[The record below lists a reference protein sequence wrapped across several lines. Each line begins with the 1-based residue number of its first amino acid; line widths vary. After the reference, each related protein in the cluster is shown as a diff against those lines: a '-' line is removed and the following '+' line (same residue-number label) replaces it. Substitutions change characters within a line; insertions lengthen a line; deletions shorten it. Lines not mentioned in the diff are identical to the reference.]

1 MLRCI
6 DLLTVT
12 GVEEERGASMFHH
25 SKTSLSL
32 RPSFFWVV
40 TQLILMTTYP
50 QPTYI
55 ALTSQKNEGLGYTW
69 AEA

>member
-1 MLRCI
+1 MLWCI

-12 GVEEERGASMFHH
+12 GVEEERGASMFQY

-32 RPSFFWVV
+32 RPSFFYVV

-55 ALTSQKNEGLGYTW
+55 ALTTRKNEGLGYIG